1 MGRKERIAELKRNA
15 IICNV
20 KDANGNESSDVKSR
34 IGGKPTLPEGME
46 WPYNT
51 PEEGEST
58 GSPLAFMAQF
68 SFEELAEYDLDHVL
82 PQKGM
87 VYFFYDAAEEA
98 AGFMVN
104 EKDSARI
111 LFYEGD
117 TETLKEREFPEEL
130 EEDFQIPQ
138 FDIQFA
144 TQSEVPLCEE
154 YEQITQESVSYGEY
168 DDDLEALGLYRD
180 GDQEIT
186 KLLGY
191 ADLCQGSMLL
201 ICEMIRNGIDCHNF
215 DYLKHKDEYI
225 DAVSEWLLL
234 FQVDTI
240 SNSEFELMFGDN
252 GRLYYYIRKEDLK
265 NKNFENG
272 WFMTQCY

>member
-168 DDDLEALGLYRD
+168 DDDLETLGFDRD
-180 GDQEIT
+180 GDKEIT

-215 DYLKHKDEYI
+215 DYLEHKDEYI
-225 DAVSEWLLL
+225 DAASEWILL

-252 GRLYYYIRKEDLK
+252 GRLYYYIRKEDLQ
-265 NKNFENG
+265 NKKFENG